1 MRGFLFGSVVAVGL
15 LGGTLLLNGCGN
27 RSSKSGKGSA
37 TSAHASTAAKSAAK
51 PAAEPGTYA
60 AIAPILHQSCT
71 TCHRPNGA
79 APFSLLDAKQARKRS
94 ELIAEVLR
102 DGSMPPWL
110 PSDKGLPLA
119 NARKLSD
126 TNRTALLAWAE
137 SGAPIGDLK
146 AVPTPPVYNDDGW
159 QLGEPDAVTGLGPP
173 LTVPADGP
181 DVFRNLVIP
190 WPETR
195 RRYVKSVEI
204 RPGNQR
210 AVHHAILKVD
220 RSGMARYFD
229 EQDPETGF
237 AGMEMGGAR
246 SPSGHFIGWTPGK
259 VADTID
265 EELAW
270 AIDPGSDLVLQ
281 LHMPPTGKEETVEPS
296 IGFTFS
302 DEAPPRQP
310 WGILLFSRDIV
321 IPAGSTNVV
330 ATDRFLLPTPVSL
343 RGIYPHTHY
352 LAREFTATAMLPD
365 GSEQTLLHIPDW
377 DFNWQDDYR
386 LAEPF
391 ELPALTELH
400 FAVRFDNSAANP
412 QNPNDPPLDVAF
424 GPASTNEMAAVHFQ
438 VVPKDAKDLHL
449 LQEKQLE
456 ERLKKDVDDWAA
468 WNALGEHVVA
478 LDPKRAEICFRR
490 AIKGNPE
497 YANPLYHLG
506 LLFQKQG
513 RNGEASQYYQQA
525 IALRSNFAAALGN
538 LGTLEIQIGEA
549 ESGIAHL
556 RQALAAN
563 PRLAMVH
570 SNLGGVLCARG
581 NVEEGIVH
589 LQRCIDLAPQTLQAH
604 LNFVRALRLAKR
616 DKDART
622 AAEHGLTV
630 ARSQGA
636 ESAIAFFEKELSR

>member
-1 MRGFLFGSVVAVGL
+1 MRHFLCAWFAGLRLWPLAAIGSM
-15 LGGTLLLNGCGN
+15 LLLTGC
-27 RSSKSGKGSA
+27 GKGSGNG
-37 TSAHASTAAKSAAK
+37 SSNGSG
-51 PAAEPGTYA
+51 PAGALSAEPGTFA
-60 AIAPILHQSCT
+60 AIAPILYQSCT
-71 TCHRPNGA
+71 TCHRPDGA

-110 PSDKGLPLA
+110 PSDQGLPLA
-119 NARKLSD
+119 NARTLST
-126 TNRTALLAWAE
+126 TNRAALIAWAE
-137 SGAPIGDLK
+137 SGAPTGDPK
-146 AVPTPPVYNDDGW
+146 TIPTPPFYHDEGW
-159 QLGEPDAVTGLGPP
+159 QLGTPDAVTGLGTP

-181 DVFRNLVIP
+181 DVFRNVVIP
-190 WPETR
+190 WPETS
-195 RRYVKSVEI
+195 RRYVSSVEI

-220 RSGMARYFD
+220 RSGMARHFD
-229 EQDPETGF
+229 ERDPGPGF
-237 AGMEMGGAR
+237 AGMQMGGAR

-259 VADTID
+259 IPDAS
-265 EELAW
+265 EEDLAW

-281 LHMPPTGKEETVEPS
+281 LHMPPTGKAETVAPS

-310 WGILLFSRDIV
+310 WGILLFSRDID

-330 ATDRFLLPTPVSL
+330 ASDRFLLPVPVSL

-352 LAREFTATAMLPD
+352 LAKEVTASAMLPD
-365 GSEQTLLHIPDW
+365 GTEQTLLHIPEW

-391 ELPALTELH
+391 ELPPLTELR
-400 FAVRFDNSAANP
+400 FRVRFDNSAVNP
-412 QNPNDPPLDVAF
+412 QNPNHPPLDVRY
-424 GPASTNEMAAVHFQ
+424 GSDSTNEMAAVHFQ
-438 VVPKDAKDLHL
+438 VVPKDAKDLYL

-478 LDPKRAEICFRR
+478 TDPKRAEVCFRR
-490 AIKGNPE
+490 AIKGNPD

-506 LLFQKQG
+506 LLYQKEGRQG
-513 RNGEASQYYQQA
+513 AAVQYYRQA
-525 IALRSNFAAALGN
+525 IGLRSNFAAALGN
-538 LGTLEIQIGEA
+538 LGTLEIAMGEA

-556 RQALAAN
+556 REALAAN

-570 SNLGGVLCARG
+570 SNLGGALCARG
-581 NVEEGIVH
+581 KLDEGISH
-589 LQRCIDLAPQTLQAH
+589 LQRCIDLNPQTLQAH
-604 LNFVRALRLAKR
+604 LNFVRALRLAER
-616 DKDART
+616 DTEARV
-622 AAEHGLTV
+622 ASEHGLAI

-636 ESAIAFFEKELSR
+636 VSAIAFFEKELSR